1 MKIRQIGLSL
11 ALAFVVAG
19 AAQRAD
25 AAPGGYVHSIT
36 GSASLQSGD
45 AAPRPLKIGDLV
57 QSGDIV
63 TSAGDAS
70 AIVKLEDG
78 QVMLLGVA
86 SAFRVTEYGYDRTK
100 MGESRAVFGL
110 LKGAL
115 RFITGVLGA
124 SHKEVVK
131 VAAGAATIG
140 IRGTDVT
147 VIYDPAIGNVTVV
160 VNSGAVDLM
169 TVGGTR
175 AVEAGAYSVATRN
188 AIPTQP
194 VSVRA
199 APPSVLQTA
208 SIMLTMRNVPVNTP
222 VSLEASAAAVAA
234 QARADELQAKAA
246 ADPQNGALKEQAT
259 QAQQQAT
266 QSLDAAAGAAQKALQ
281 DALDAGG
288 TLPATAAPPV
298 PLAPLPSGAAPAPAE
313 PVLAPLPPTT
323 TTTGTTTGGTSAGG
337 GGTASPN

>member
-1 MKIRQIGLSL
+1 MNIRPFGLSL
-11 ALAFVVAG
+11 ALALVAAVATSHAE
-19 AAQRAD
+19 AAA
-25 AAPGGYVHSIT
+25 GGYVHGMT
-36 GSASLQSGD
+36 GAATLQSAD
-45 AAPRPLKIGDLV
+45 AAPRPLKVGDLV
-57 QSGDIV
+57 QTGDIV
-63 TSAGDAS
+63 TAAGDGS
-70 AIVKLEDG
+70 ATVKLEDG

-86 SAFRVTEYGYDRTK
+86 SAFRVTEYRYDKAK

-147 VIYDPAIGNVTVV
+147 VIYDAASGNVTVV

-169 TVGGTR
+169 TLSGTR
-175 AVEAGAYSVATRN
+175 TVQAGNFSVATRN
-188 AIPTQP
+188 AIPSLP
-194 VSVRA
+194 LSVRA
-199 APPSVLQTA
+199 APPAVLQTA
-208 SIMLTMRNVPVNTP
+208 STMLTMRNVPVNTP

-234 QARADELQAKAA
+234 QAQADELQAKAA
-246 ADPQNGALKEQAT
+246 ASPQDGTLKEQAA

-266 QSLDAAAGAAQKALQ
+266 QALDAAAAAAQQALQ
-281 DALDAGG
+281 GALDAGG
-288 TLPATAAPPV
+288 VLPATAAPPV
-298 PLAPLPSGAAPAPAE
+298 PIAPGPSGAAPAPTEA
-313 PVLAPLPPTT
+313 VLAPLPSV
-323 TTTGTTTGGTSAGG
+323 TTTGTATGGTSTGG

>member
-1 MKIRQIGLSL
+1 MNMRQLGLSL
-11 ALAFVVAG
+11 AVAIFAAA

-25 AAPGGYVHSIT
+25 AAAGGYVHAVT
-36 GSASLQSGD
+36 GSATLQSADGS
-45 AAPRPLKIGDLV
+45 PRPLKAGDLV

-63 TSAGDAS
+63 ASAGDGT

-86 SAFRVTEYGYDRTK
+86 SAFRVTEYSYDKSK

-115 RFITGVLGA
+115 RFITGMLGA
-124 SHKEVVK
+124 THKEVVK

-147 VIYDPAIGNVTVV
+147 VIYDPATGIVTVV

-169 TVGGTR
+169 TLGGTR
-175 AVEAGAYSVATRN
+175 TINAGSYAVASRN
-188 AIPTQP
+188 AIPSLAHRVGT
-194 VSVRA
+194 
-199 APPSVLQTA
+199 APASVLATA
-208 SIMLTMRNVPVNTP
+208 SAMLTMPNVPVNTP

-234 QARADELQAKAA
+234 QARAEELQAKAA
-246 ADPQNGALKEQAT
+246 ANPQDAALKEQAA

-266 QSLDAAAGAAQKALQ
+266 QALDAAAAAAQKALQ

-288 TLPATAAPPV
+288 VLPATAAPPV
-298 PLAPLPSGAAPAPAE
+298 PIAPTGPGAAPAE
-313 PVLAPLPPTT
+313 PVLEPLQPVTT
-323 TTTGTTTGGTSAGG
+323 TSGTTIGGTSPGG

>member
-1 MKIRQIGLSL
+1 MNIRQIGLGL
-11 ALAFVVAG
+11 AVALVAAG
-19 AAQRAD
+19 AAQRAA
-25 AAPGGYVHSIT
+25 AAPGGYVHGIT
-36 GSASLQSGD
+36 GSASLQAAD
-45 AAPRPLKIGDLV
+45 AQPRPLKVGDFV
-57 QSGDIV
+57 QSGDV
-63 TSAGDAS
+63 VSSADNAS

-86 SAFRVTEYGYDRTK
+86 SAFRVTEYRYDKNK

-147 VIYDPAIGNVTVV
+147 VIYDPVSGNVTVI
-160 VNSGAVDLM
+160 VNAGAVDLM
-169 TVGGTR
+169 TIGGTR
-175 AVEAGAYSVATRN
+175 SVPAGTYSVATRN
-188 AIPTQP
+188 AVPTLP
-194 VSVRA
+194 ITARA
-199 APPSVLQTA
+199 APPSALQTA
-208 SIMLTMRNVPVNTP
+208 SMLLTMRNVPVNTP

-234 QARADELQAKAA
+234 QARADELQARAA

-266 QSLDAAAGAAQKALQ
+266 QALDAAATAAQQALQ
-281 DALDAGG
+281 GALDAGG

-298 PLAPLPSGAAPAPAE
+298 PLTPLPSGAGAAATE
-313 PVLAPLPPTT
+313 AVLAPLPPPTS
-323 TTTGTTTGGTSAGG
+323 TTGTTTGGTSTGG